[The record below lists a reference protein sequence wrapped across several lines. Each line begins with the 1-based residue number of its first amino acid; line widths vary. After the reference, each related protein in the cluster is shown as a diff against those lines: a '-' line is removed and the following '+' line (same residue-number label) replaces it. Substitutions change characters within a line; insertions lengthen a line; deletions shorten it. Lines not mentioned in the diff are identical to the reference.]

1 MPKRYLGNIITDTPT
16 PPADNF
22 EDTSAPGVWSIA
34 EALTYT
40 KAGLWPTPGNAAQIG
55 LLMGGTNNDPVVTD
69 TIQKIIVNTAGN
81 ATDYGDLTQ
90 TRNRLS
96 ALSNSTRAVAGLG
109 SYGAAGRSDVLEYKE
124 FSSSGNTSDFGDL
137 AGSDRRNGGAASNHV
152 RGLFLGGTASSGN
165 VNEVDYITIASVGNA
180 VDFGDLSAARRTQ
193 AGCASNTRALSGGG
207 YESAGV
213 DTIDYFTIATTGSA
227 TDFGNLTLA
236 RHSLSSFASTTRGC
250 WSGGYTNSF
259 SASNV
264 IDYVTIASAGNATD
278 FGDLTVT
285 RYEASG
291 LAGTTLGLTA
301 GNTNGNPAS
310 IDQVTIGTTGNAT
323 DFGDLFEGVGWAGS
337 CCSATGS
344 VQSPDVSAAVGLIMG
359 GSNLRYSIQYIN
371 IATTGNAQSWGD
383 LNIVGGGSVGG
394 AGSSSTRAVYFG
406 GENPALGTTYNT
418 IQYTSYSIGNR
429 TSDFG
434 DMSVASKETA
444 VMSNETRA
452 ITTIRGDV
460 TLEYVT
466 IASLGN
472 TTDFGDHAGNIDR
485 GTATASTT
493 RGVLAQGYSGTYT
506 NILGYVT
513 IASAGDTTDFGDL
526 TVARSDLT
534 AFSSNTRGC
543 YAGGYTGSNS
553 NVIDYITI
561 ASTGNASDFGDLTT
575 ARSVLCSVSSG
586 TRGATCGGASTDV
599 IDYVT
604 IASTGN
610 ATDFGDM
617 PVSNTTFYNSG
628 TSNAHGGL

>member
-1 MPKRYLGNIITDTPT
+1 MTSKRYLGNIITDNPT

-55 LLMGGTNNDPVVTD
+55 LVMGGENPSATT
-69 TIQKIIVNTAGN
+69 TTQKIVVNTAGN
-81 ATDYGDLTQ
+81 ATDYGDLLATGV
-90 TRNRLS
+90 RG
-96 ALSNSTRAVAGLG
+96 AGFSNSTRAIFGAS
-109 SYGAAGRSDVLEYKE
+109 SYGGTTYSNVIQYKA
-124 FSSSGNTSDFGDL
+124 FSSSGNFADFGDL
-137 AGSDRRNGGAASNHV
+137 VAARRNGGGASNYV
-152 RGLFLGGTASSGN
+152 RGLFYGGYDGSN
-165 VNEVDYITIASVGNA
+165 VNSIDYVTIASTGNA
-180 VDFGDLSAARRTQ
+180 VDFGDGTSRRFM
-193 AGCASNTRALSGGG
+193 AGCASTTRALFGGG
-207 YESAGV
+207 YEGTYV
-213 DTIDYFTIATTGSA
+213 NTIDYVTIATTGNMS
-227 TDFGNLTLA
+227 DFGDLTLA
-236 RHSLSSFASTTRGC
+236 RSALAGFASTTRGC
-250 WSGGYTNSF
+250 FAGGYNG
-259 SASNV
+259 SAQNV

-278 FGDLTVT
+278 FGDMNRTS
-285 RYEASG
+285 YEHVG
-291 LAGTTLGLTA
+291 LAGTTLGLMA
-301 GNTNGNPAS
+301 GTTGGGTNA
-310 IDQVTIGTTGNAT
+310 IDQVTIATTGNAT
-323 DFGDLFEGVGWAGS
+323 DFGDLYEAVGWAGA

-344 VQSPDVSAAVGLIMG
+344 VQSPDVSAAVGLMMG
-359 GSNLRYSIQYIN
+359 GSNLRYTIQYIN

-383 LNIVGGGSVGG
+383 LNIVGGGSIGG

-444 VMSNETRA
+444 VMSNEIRA

-534 AFSSNTRGC
+534 AFSSNPRGC
-543 YAGGYTGSNS
+543 YAGGYTGSNT